1 MPEGPEVE
9 TVRRTLKHF
18 ILDAKIT
25 SVDVFYDKIIE
36 DDTALFKGV
45 LKDQHI
51 RDIDRF
57 GKYLIFILDDYA
69 FISHLRMEGK
79 FNIKPQGSPL
89 DKHDHVV
96 FYLNDGRELRYND
109 TRKFGRMKL
118 CDKLHYLSYP
128 PFNKL
133 GVDPHDAHVED
144 VYDKLHKSA
153 LPIKTLLLDQ
163 HIFVGIGNIYA
174 NEICFRMGMD
184 PRTRGKCLSK
194 KRVAQLIS
202 IGDEVLSEAIRQGG
216 TTIHSF
222 DANGIHGLFQVQLD
236 VHMQKTCKKC
246 HGEIKKIMLGGRGTY
261 YCPVCQKRRY

>member
-18 ILDAKIT
+18 ILNAEIT
-25 SVDVFYDKIIE
+25 SVDVMYDKIIE
-36 DDTALFKGV
+36 DDPSLFKAV
-45 LKDQHI
+45 LTHQHI
-51 RDIDRF
+51 RDIDRY

-79 FNIKPQGSPL
+79 FNIKNKGSLL
-89 DKHDHVV
+89 DKHDHVI
-96 FYLNDGRELRYND
+96 FHLSDGRELRYHD

-118 CDKLHYLSYP
+118 CDKEHYLLHP
-128 PFNKL
+128 PFNTL
-133 GVDPHDAHVED
+133 GADPHVAKVEEI
-144 VYDKLHKSA
+144 YNKLHKRT

-163 HIFVGIGNIYA
+163 HILVGIGNIYA

-184 PRTRGKCLSK
+184 PRTRGNRLSK
-194 KRVAQLIS
+194 KRVAQLIE
-202 IGDEVLSEAIRQGG
+202 IADEVLTEAIKQGG

-236 VHMQKTCKKC
+236 VHMQKKCKKC
-246 HGEIKKIMLGGRGTY
+246 HGDIKKIIVGGRGTY
-261 YCPVCQKRRY
+261 YCPRCQKRRY